1 MSEIKT
7 AHDRLAAQANYV
19 VKANALIQKSR
30 YSLTI
35 TQQKA
40 LLYVISKIKPY
51 DKPDTEYTFNAKDFC
66 LVCNLDVKNSG
77 TYISHCISAFQ
88 DIGRQ
93 TLTIEEN
100 DRVIVS
106 HWFSELVYDKKTDT
120 FTVSFG
126 KNITPYLFQLQRLYT
141 QYSLETILAMKS
153 KYSIRLYELLLS
165 YRTMRLKQVYSLEE
179 LKDLLDCKTY
189 KTFQHI
195 KEKVLTPAIEDINSL
210 TDIKVRY
217 DTLKEGRRIVAIEF
231 TVSYNADTHADNF
244 LRRHM
249 LLGGREKP

>member
-7 AHDRLAAQANYV
+7 AHDRLSAQANFV

-30 YSLTI
+30 YSLTL
-35 TQQKA
+35 TQQKQ
-40 LLYVISKIKPY
+40 LLYIISKIKPT
-51 DKPDTEYTFNAKDFC
+51 DNPETEYTFNARDFC
-66 LVCNLDVKNSG
+66 RICNLEGDTKGYLTHTSK
-77 TYISHCISAFQ
+77 AFD
-88 DIGRQ
+88 DIGR
-93 TLTIEEN
+93 LVITIDEG
-100 DRVIVS
+100 DRLIKS
-106 HWFSELVYDKKTDT
+106 HWFNEMVYDKKTDT

-126 KNITPYLFQLQRLYT
+126 KNITPYLFQLHRLYT
-141 QYSLETILAMKS
+141 QYSLETVLAMKS
-153 KYSIRLYELLLS
+153 KYAIRLYELLLS
-165 YRTMRLKQVYSLEE
+165 YRNMRIKQVYSIDE
-179 LKDLLDCKTY
+179 LKELLDCNTY
-189 KTFQHI
+189 KTFQHLQSR
-195 KEKVLTPAIEDINSL
+195 VLIPAIEDINSL

>member
-7 AHDRLAAQANYV
+7 AHDRLAAQANFV
-19 VKANALIQKSR
+19 VKSNALIQKSR
-30 YSLTI
+30 YSLTLA
-35 TQQKA
+35 QQKQ
-40 LLYVISKIKPY
+40 LLYIISKIKPN
-51 DKPDTEYTFNAKDFC
+51 DNPETEYTFNIRDFC
-66 LVCNLDVKNSG
+66 KVCNLPLDTGFYIQHFAEAFRLMASKSVEIIDG
-77 TYISHCISAFQ
+77 TKHII
-88 DIGRQ
+88 
-93 TLTIEEN
+93 
-100 DRVIVS
+100 S
-106 HWFSELVYDKKTDT
+106 HWFNEVEFDETKDT

-126 KNITPYLFQLQRLYT
+126 KKITPYLFHLKQLYT
-141 QYSLETILAMKS
+141 QYSLETVLAMKS

-165 YRTMRLKQVYSLEE
+165 NHNRRIRQVYSLEE

-231 TVSYNADTHADNF
+231 IVSYNADTHADNF